1 MAAAGLLGGRRG
13 RLWRR
18 LTLWALKHKTQK
30 HEAQGNAF
38 SLPTALTFAAILAVV
53 LLVAAAAQD
62 WFGEAG
68 VVVAAAAAGFADTH
82 SAAVSVASLVSDGRI
97 KPPQTIIPV
106 LAAFTTNTVTKMVF
120 AVTAGGRTFALY
132 VIPGLLLMLAA
143 AWAGMLVA

>member
-1 MAAAGLLGGRRG
+1 M
-13 RLWRR
+13 
-18 LTLWALKHKTQK
+18 
-30 HEAQGNAF
+30 
-38 SLPTALTFAAILAVV
+38 V

-68 VVVAAAAAGFADTH
+68 VVIAASAAGFADTH

-106 LAAFTTNTVTKMVF
+106 LAAFTTNTVTKMIF
-120 AVTAGGRTFALY
+120 AVTTGGRLFALY
-132 VIPGLLLMLAA
+132 VIPGLLLMLLA